1 MGRWTDGWKD
11 KGIKGESGDRE
22 KEAWMERK
30 EGWRDKGRIE
40 S

>member
-1 MGRWTDGWKD
+1 MDAWTDGWKD
-11 KGIKGESGDRE
+11 KGMKGESGDGG

-30 EGWRDKGRIE
+30 EGWRDKGGIE